1 MKRFCKDL
9 KDHATKIINYE
20 KKKMIPLTDEKNQS
34 YEKRKVCYICK
45 KGFTTDNDNKKYHKV
60 RGRCHY
66 TGKYRGAVHG
76 VCNLRYKT
84 AKEIPMVFHNSSTY
98 DFHFIINELAKE
110 FEGQFECLGENT
122 EIYITF
128 SVPIIKNLIMVKQ
141 VHTN

>member
-1 MKRFCKDL
+1 
-9 KDHATKIINYE
+9 
-20 KKKMIPLTDEKNQS
+20 MIPLTDEENQS
-34 YEKRKVCYICK
+34 YEKQKACYICK

-60 RGRCHY
+60 RGRHY